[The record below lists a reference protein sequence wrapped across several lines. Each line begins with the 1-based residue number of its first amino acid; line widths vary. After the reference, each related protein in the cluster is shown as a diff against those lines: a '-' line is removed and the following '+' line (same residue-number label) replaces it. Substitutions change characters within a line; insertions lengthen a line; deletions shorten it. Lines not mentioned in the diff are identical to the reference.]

1 MLSHARFL
9 QVRNVH
15 IEGYVYQRYVSDTQ
29 SARPPAHLSTC
40 LSVRPSVR
48 HSFSPPANQFICFF
62 VSESVSLSMSQSV
75 RHTSVRQSVCLSVSR
90 SVCLFLVCRLSRLC
104 VGYENMTPFSSQ
116 FRYLFSAYTG
126 APHAVR
132 RKVTPSVWVVWE
144 VVTKDTKWSL
154 SGVTGEVTTWK

>member
-1 MLSHARFL
+1 MCTRDMCQTS
-9 QVRNVH
+9 V
-15 IEGYVYQRYVSDTQ
+15 
-29 SARPPAHLSTC
+29 C
-40 LSVRPSVR
+40 LSVCLSVHPSIIHSVR
-48 HSFSPPANQFICFF
+48 QLISLF
-62 VSESVSLSMSQSV
+62 VCLSVSQSLCQWVNQSV
-75 RHTSVRQSVCLSVSR
+75 TRPSVRQSVSLSVSQSFCLSVSL
-90 SVCLFLVCRLSRLC
+90 SLVCRLPRLC
-104 VGYENMTPFSSQ
+104 EGYENMTPFSSQ